1 MTFSGRAGRSHAC
14 AENRGAATRWVVL
27 VIAGLAALSGCVSP
41 IRAADPPAITVS
53 GDGIVRSG
61 QSWWLA
67 GFNSF
72 AWSGDCGHDYERMS
86 SEDVDAWFASMRHD
100 GHGAVRL
107 FFFEGWS
114 LGRLDAA
121 VVSARRHNVYL
132 TVTLANGIDGCGD
145 GEKGAGWFG
154 NAQARAEFEA
164 HLTTL
169 VERYRGD
176 TTIAWF
182 EYLNEPQYAGGRLRQ
197 FYDEMGARAKAIDPQ
212 RLFSSGTIAPYS
224 LGADGDF
231 LDVSSSPG
239 VDIVSL
245 HEYDEDDGESHHGP
259 SVRANAAGK
268 PITVGEF
275 GVRASDQ
282 ATCRLD
288 ST

>member
-1 MTFSGRAGRSHAC
+1 MRQSDSG
-14 AENRGAATRWVVL
+14 L
-27 VIAGLAALSGCVSP
+27 
-41 IRAADPPAITVS
+41 DPSAITVS

-154 NAQARAEFEA
+154 NAQARAEYEA

-231 LDVSSSPG
+231 LDVRALRRASTSSPCTSTTRTTG
-239 VDIVSL
+239 S
-245 HEYDEDDGESHHGP
+245 
-259 SVRANAAGK
+259 R
-268 PITVGEF
+268 ITVRRSAPTR
-275 GVRASDQ
+275 RAS
-282 ATCRLD
+282 RLPSESSESGRPIKPRAA
-288 ST
+288 STSPTAPNESLRS